1 MATSWAL
8 HMLSAGDSFTTIS
21 TVADDVL
28 TIVRHVPAN
37 TRGSK
42 SARAGIRIRV
52 SGMKTHHDGPG
63 YTTRATTR
71 GRHSC

>member
-8 HMLSAGDSFTTIS
+8 HMLSAGDCFTTIS

-71 GRHSC
+71 G

>member
-1 MATSWAL
+1 MAAPWAL
-8 HMLSAGDSFTTIS
+8 HVLSTGDRFATEPTMANNVV
-21 TVADDVL
+21 TV
-28 TIVRHVPAN
+28 VRHRGPS

>member
-1 MATSWAL
+1 MSTTWAF
-8 HMLSAGDSFTTIS
+8 HVLSAWDGFSTIS
-21 TVADDVL
+21 TMANDVFTVVCHTL
-28 TIVRHVPAN
+28 PKPRE
-37 TRGSK
+37 SK